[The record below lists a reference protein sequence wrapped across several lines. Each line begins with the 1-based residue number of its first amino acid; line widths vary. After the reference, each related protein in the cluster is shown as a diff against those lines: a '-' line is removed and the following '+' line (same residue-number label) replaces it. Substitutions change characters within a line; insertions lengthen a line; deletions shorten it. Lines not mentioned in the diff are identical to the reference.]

1 MLEFYKNQTE
11 QSIKNSSESLAR
23 VKKQAYE
30 NFTKLGLPTR
40 KMENWRYIN
49 LTKFNQCEFSP
60 ELELEQDLA
69 SGSKSN
75 NNAITID
82 SDHLQKLTKHPFA
95 NLAIAMARPHDFEKI
110 IINNESQ
117 KNIQLD
123 FELVNETASQKV
135 FEIEV
140 AENIS
145 TELSLNFN
153 SQDHVSCSSANHVF
167 FIKLNKNA
175 KINIY
180 NQQDINKNSYLF
192 NAIFI
197 EQDTASEINYFGLD
211 IGGKLARTDIETDF
225 QAEHASC
232 HINGLILADLD
243 QVIDHHNIIRHNI
256 GHCTSSE
263 NIKTVLKD
271 KAKVIFNG
279 KIIMAKDAQKSQTAQ
294 SNKNLLLS
302 PKAEIN
308 TKPELEIY
316 ADDVKAAHGATTGQL
331 DKDALYYLKTRGF
344 SDDSAR
350 KLLLDGFIKEIVLKV
365 PNDNI
370 KAQWEKLLSE

>member
-1 MLEFYKNQTE
+1 MLEFHKNQTE
-11 QSIKNSSESLAR
+11 QSIKNSSENLAR

-60 ELELEQDLA
+60 ELESA
-69 SGSKSN
+69 SRSKSN
-75 NNAITID
+75 NNAVTIG
-82 SDHLQKLTKHPFA
+82 SDHLKKLAKHPFA
-95 NLAIAMARPHDFEKI
+95 NLAIAMAKPKNFEKI
-110 IINNESQ
+110 TVDTEPQND
-117 KNIQLD
+117 IQLD
-123 FELVNETASQKV
+123 FELVNSIASQKI
-135 FEIEV
+135 FEIEL
-140 AENIS
+140 AKNIS
-145 TELSLNFN
+145 ANLSLNFS
-153 SQDHVSCSSANHVF
+153 SQDQHSCSSANHVF

-175 KINIY
+175 KLNIF
-180 NQQDINKNSYLF
+180 NQQNINKNSYLF

-197 EQDTASEINYFGLD
+197 EQDNTSEVNYFSLD
-211 IGGKLARTDIETDF
+211 VGGKLARTDIEADF
-225 QAEHASC
+225 NDKHAGC
-232 HINGLILADLD
+232 HINGLIIADQD
-243 QVIDHHNIIRHNI
+243 QVIDHHNIIRHNV

-302 PKAEIN
+302 AKAEIN

-350 KLLLDGFIKEIVLKV
+350 KLLLDGFIKEIVLKI
-365 PNDNI
+365 PNDKI